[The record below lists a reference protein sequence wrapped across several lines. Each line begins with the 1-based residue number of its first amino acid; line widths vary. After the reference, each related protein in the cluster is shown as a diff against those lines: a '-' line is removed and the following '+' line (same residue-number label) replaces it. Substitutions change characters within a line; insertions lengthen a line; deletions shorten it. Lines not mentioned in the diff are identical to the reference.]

1 MSAFS
6 FSDRVLQLGQ
16 FAMTDCGEM
25 FAKIDQI
32 SEHNTRKVLEAFHRH
47 RVSDT
52 HFAESTGYGLGNR
65 GREVLDALFAD
76 IFGGEA
82 GFVRV
87 GLVSGTHAITAAL
100 FGTLRP
106 GQTLLYVTGTPYD
119 TLHGVIGLTGDHHGS
134 MKHYGIRYAQVDPAI
149 DGAPDYA
156 AIREAAGD
164 PNIGVAAIQRSRGYA
179 IRRSLTIDEIARI
192 CEIVRDVNPTVPIF
206 VDNCYGEFVETRE
219 PLEVG
224 ADLIAGS
231 LIKNP
236 GGGLAPSGGYIAGRA
251 DLVEA
256 AANRATA
263 PGLHGA
269 YGATLGHNRHLLQG
283 LFLAPHTV
291 AQALKTAVF
300 ASAVMEELGFAADPR
315 PRDPRTDIVQMLEF
329 AKPEDLIRF
338 CRGIQQGAP
347 IDAYVTPEPGPMPGY
362 DCPVIMAA
370 GAFNQ
375 GSTLELSADAPLREP
390 YVAYLQGG
398 LTFESGKLGVL
409 SAAQLLLE
417 GEA

>member
-1 MSAFS
+1 MSVFS
-6 FSDRVLQLGQ
+6 FSERVLEVEQEAMARCTPAFAQIDRV
-16 FAMTDCGEM
+16 
-25 FAKIDQI
+25 
-32 SEHNTRKVLEAFHRH
+32 SEQNTRRVLEAFHRH
-47 RVSDT
+47 RVNEM
-52 HFAESTGYGLGNR
+52 HFAASTGYGLGDR

-82 GFVRV
+82 GFVRI

-100 FGTLRP
+100 FGMLSP
-106 GQTLLYVTGTPYD
+106 GETLLYVTGKPYD
-119 TLHGVIGLTGDHHGS
+119 TLHGVIGLTGTHHGS
-134 MKHYGIRYAQVDPAI
+134 MKHYGIDYAQVEPTA
-149 DGAPDYA
+149 DGSPDLE
-156 AIREAAGD
+156 AIRLAAGD
-164 PNIGVAAIQRSRGYA
+164 PKIGVVAIQRSRGYST
-179 IRRSLTIDEIARI
+179 RKSLTIDEIAMI
-192 CEIVRDVNPTVPIF
+192 CETVREVNPDVPIF

-219 PLEVG
+219 PLQMG

-236 GGGLAPSGGYIAGRA
+236 GGGLAPSGGYIVGRA

-263 PGLHGA
+263 PGLQGE
-269 YGATLGHNRHLLQG
+269 YGATLGHNHLLFQG

-300 ASAVMEELGFAADPR
+300 ASAVMEALGYKADPTPLAR
-315 PRDPRTDIVQMLEF
+315 RTDIVQMLSFDKSDE
-329 AKPEDLIRF
+329 LIRF
-338 CRGIQQGAP
+338 CQGIQQGAP
-347 IDAYVTPEPGPMPGY
+347 VDAYVMPEPGSMPGY

-370 GAFNQ
+370 GAFHQ
-375 GSTLELSADAPLREP
+375 GSTIELSADAPLREP
-390 YVAYLQGG
+390 YSAYLQGG

-417 GEA
+417 D